1 VSAQAV
7 GAGPELLI
15 RPMEME
21 DLAAVVRNE
30 TRSYAFPWTPGQ
42 LADSIAGRDLCC
54 VVQEAGAIVGHGIVS
69 HGAGEAHLLNV
80 CITRDRQG
88 RGYGR
93 VLLDF
98 LVEDLRAR
106 EVRTIFLEVRPSNH
120 AAIRLYE
127 TAGFVEIGLR
137 PNYYPAA
144 TGHEDARVMAME
156 LLDP

>member
-1 VSAQAV
+1 MSAQATDP
-7 GAGPELLI
+7 APELLI
-15 RPMEME
+15 RPMTMD

-42 LADSIAGRDLCC
+42 LADSIAGRDLCS
-54 VVQEAGAIVGHGIVS
+54 VVQEEGAVVGHGIVS
-69 HGAGEAHLLNV
+69 YGAGEAHLLNV

-93 VLLDF
+93 VLLES
-98 LVEDLRAR
+98 LVEDLRVR
-106 EVRTIFLEVRPSNH
+106 DVRTIFLEVRPSNQ

-127 TAGFVEIGLR
+127 SAGFVEVGVR

-156 LLDP
+156 LLD

>member
-1 VSAQAV
+1 MSARISE
-7 GAGPELLI
+7 PEPDLLI
-15 RPMEME
+15 RPMAMD
-21 DLAAVVRNE
+21 DLADVVRNE

-42 LADSIAGRDLCC
+42 LADSIAGSDLCS
-54 VVQEAGAIVGHGIVS
+54 VVQEAGSIVGHGIVS
-69 HGAGEAHLLNV
+69 RGAGEAHLLNV

-93 VLLDF
+93 ILLDF

-106 EVRTIFLEVRPSNH
+106 DVRTIFLEVRPSNH

-127 TAGFVEIGLR
+127 GAGFVEIGLR
-137 PNYYPAA
+137 PNYYPSA

-156 LLDP
+156 LLD